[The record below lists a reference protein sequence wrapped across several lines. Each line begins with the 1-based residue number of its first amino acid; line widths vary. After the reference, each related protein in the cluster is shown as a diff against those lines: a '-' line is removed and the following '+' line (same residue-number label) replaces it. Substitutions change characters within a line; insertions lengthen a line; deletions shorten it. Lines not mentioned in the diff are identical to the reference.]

1 MGTWTGT
8 NANCKRTDFLGSCVQ
23 KTYSIP
29 AVNTNTGG
37 TLTCGGV
44 KIIDNVVVS
53 VSKAAGGGVASI
65 VSSFVGKVVT
75 VVHTDPAANATVRI
89 TVWGRR

>member
-8 NANCKRTDFLGSCVQ
+8 NANLIRTDFLGSCVQ
-23 KTYSIP
+23 KTYSIA

-37 TLTCGGV
+37 TLTCAGL
-44 KIIDNVVVS
+44 KKIDNAVVS
-53 VSKAAGGGVASI
+53 VSKAAAGVASI
-65 VSSFVGKVVT
+65 VYYILNNTVVVT
-75 VVHTDPAANATVRI
+75 HTDPAANATVRI